1 MTHNTKVT
9 LWALTLCTVISAVI
23 IFISG
28 FVYTAT
34 QSLKASLTV
43 IAIAFVVYLFGCYR
57 SIAISEK
64 KRYCFIWSFILTLII
79 NTALFFVVISDK
91 IENFTDEERMAG
103 YIIISFAIVLAM
115 ITANIGAVF
124 MARKLAPLKIKAK
137 MMKENYE
144 VSRPHCFRCG
154 KPLRLLELKC
164 KNCGY
169 KRISFKNNDE
179 QE

>member
-9 LWALTLCTVISAVI
+9 LWALTICTVISVAV

-34 QSLKASLTV
+34 KSLKTSLIIMAV
-43 IAIAFVVYLFGCYR
+43 ALVVYIFGCYR
-57 SIAISEK
+57 SIVVSGK
-64 KRYCFIWSFILTLII
+64 KRYAFIWSFVLTLVVD
-79 NTALFFVVISDK
+79 TALFFVVINNRIGD
-91 IENFTDEERMAG
+91 FTDEERMVG
-103 YIIISFAIVLAM
+103 YIIISFAFALAM
-115 ITANIGAVF
+115 IAASIGAVF
-124 MARKLAPLKIKAK
+124 MARKLAPLRMKAK
-137 MMKENYE
+137 MAKESYE
-144 VSRPHCFRCG
+144 VNRPHCFRCG

-169 KRISFKNNDE
+169 SRIRFKNDE